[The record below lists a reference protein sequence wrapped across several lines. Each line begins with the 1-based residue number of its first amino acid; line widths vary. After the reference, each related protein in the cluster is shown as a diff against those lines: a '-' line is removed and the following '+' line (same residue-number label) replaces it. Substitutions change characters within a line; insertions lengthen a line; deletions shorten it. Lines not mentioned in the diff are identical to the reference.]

1 MLESSAPIKTEFQ
14 NSEMS
19 PMVDST
25 VTSEC
30 GIQAA
35 SDTVS
40 ACAVVSVVPL
50 SSASQCVLYTFVS
63 RLVALECHVC
73 WFIYSLAK

>member
-30 GIQAA
+30 SIQAA

-50 SSASQCVLYTFVS
+50 SSAS
-63 RLVALECHVC
+63 
-73 WFIYSLAK
+73 